1 VKKKK
6 KSQTD
11 FLIYQHV
18 PFINI
23 CHRMSSDIKM
33 DFGETKYETVKLTEM
48 AEKVEEF
55 WSFEYAGGDLST
67 STG

>member
-1 VKKKK
+1 
-6 KSQTD
+6 
-11 FLIYQHV
+11 
-18 PFINI
+18 
-23 CHRMSSDIKM
+23 MSSDIKM

-67 STG
+67 STGWLSRFQWDICRLTHC